1 MNRQAILT
9 FFKPGIWTAIIL
21 GIFIPVAL
29 LGHIQTYAFTCGGD
43 GHKCEGTGI
52 EKPALY
58 DAIRGYPFWLIW
70 VFSIAP
76 LIPFTT
82 AVQSLFT
89 DSLYAFFALNFIYY
103 YLCSCVIGLVW
114 RTIPKSAK
122 L

>member
-1 MNRQAILT
+1 MNKQAILT
-9 FFKPGIWTAIIL
+9 FFKPSIWTAIIL

-82 AVQSLFT
+82 AVQSLLT
-89 DSLYAFFALNFIYY
+89 DSLYVFFALNFIYY